1 VVSLPQARAIGIGL
15 LSAIAL
21 LAGQTVAAPLRIVAA
36 ENVYGDIAAQIGG
49 DAVSVVSVLNN
60 PAQDPHLFEASA
72 SVARAVADA
81 DLVIYNGANYDPWMA
96 KLLAASKSDKRKVI
110 VVSDL
115 NTLSLGDN
123 PHLWYEWGM
132 VLAAADVIATELAQA
147 DVAGA
152 AGYQT
157 RTKDFHDAVLPV
169 IQQAAAMQKKFEGTP
184 ITATEPVFD
193 LMARHIR
200 LDVRNAAF
208 QRAVMNGTEPSARDV
223 AAFEDDLKN
232 HRVKAL
238 LFNTQSGGELSQ
250 RMKAIAEAAKIP
262 VVGISETEPPG
273 VHYQDWMLAQLNALD
288 AALSG
293 TAK

>member
-1 VVSLPQARAIGIGL
+1 VVPLSQARAIGIGL
-15 LSAIAL
+15 LSAAL
-21 LAGQTVAAPLRIVAA
+21 FLSGQAAAAPLRVVAG

-49 DAVSVVSVLNN
+49 EAVSVVSVLNN
-60 PAQDPHLFEASA
+60 PAQDPHEFEASA

-96 KLLAASKSDKRKVI
+96 KLLAASKNDKRKVI

-115 NTLSLGDN
+115 NHLPVGDN

-132 VLAAADVIATELAQA
+132 VLAAADAVATELAQA
-147 DVAGA
+147 DAAGA
-152 AGYQT
+152 AGYQA

-169 IQQAAAMQKKFEGTP
+169 TQQAAAMQKKYQGTP

-193 LMARHIR
+193 LMARHIG
-200 LDVRNAAF
+200 LVIRNTAF
-208 QRAVMNGTEPSARDV
+208 ARAVMNGTEPSARDV

-232 HRVKAL
+232 HRVKVL
-238 LFNTQSGGELSQ
+238 LYNTQSGGELSQ
-250 RMKAIAEAAKIP
+250 RMKAMAEAEKIP
-262 VVGISETEPPG
+262 VVGVSETEPPG
-273 VHYQDWMLAQLNALD
+273 VHYQDWMLTQLNALD

-293 TAK
+293 AAR